1 MTMMSSTSDKK
12 SNFFFANCLQ
22 CEGIIRIPITIRPD
36 SAVSCPHCKTQFD
49 LVAYLDQI
57 PEVSVSEGGSSD
69 SGSGSGSDPD
79 SSEFEIETDDG
90 IAKQDG
96 KYVVPPQIAA
106 GMRKRRRRRRRSS
119 SESSS
124 ESSPSSPG
132 SSANSSSPSS
142 SSPSSSA
149 AQPSEAE
156 ELEKERREERARRGR
171 EKLQQQ
177 REAAA
182 LREGAA
188 SHEGARRS
196 GRASS
201 GSSKRPSTPARNPV
215 MEAIKIIVGGLLAV
229 PIAYLLL
236 MWVFSRDP
244 LSLRHTIHDFAPFL
258 VPSKLI
264 PQSDENLPLADTDD
278 GDSSDIFLESD
289 FDDQSDE
296 FKTGDIFESEIKL
309 P

>member
-36 SAVSCPHCKTQFD
+36 SAVSCPHCNTQFD
-49 LVAYLDQI
+49 LIAYLDQI
-57 PEVSVSEGGSSD
+57 PEVSVSEGGSQELGSASVSD
-69 SGSGSGSDPD
+69 SDELQIDTDEG
-79 SSEFEIETDDG
+79 IE
-90 IAKQDG
+90 KQDG
-96 KYVVPPQIAA
+96 KYIVPPQIAA

-124 ESSPSSPG
+124 QSTPSSK
-132 SSANSSSPSS
+132 SS
-142 SSPSSSA
+142 SSSSSGSSSSA
-149 AQPSEAE
+149 AHLSEAE

-182 LREGAA
+182 LRESAA
-188 SHEGARRS
+188 LQEGAQRSRR
-196 GRASS
+196 S
-201 GSSKRPSTPARNPV
+201 GSSKRSTPARNPV
-215 MEAIKIIVGGLLAV
+215 LEAAKIIVGGLLAA

-244 LSLRHTIHDFAPFL
+244 LSLRHAIHDYAPFL
-258 VPSKLI
+258 VPSKLS
-264 PQSDENLPLADTDD
+264 PDNGESLPSAVSAEDEDPTDILS
-278 GDSSDIFLESD
+278 G
-289 FDDQSDE
+289 FDDLDDPNDLE
-296 FKTGDIFESEIKL
+296 GADIYKSEIKI